1 MIFFLFIFFNFL
13 ILKEKSCLDYIIKI
27 VKESKEHNFLN
38 KNKFSLKKERKNI
51 EIKMATVNNEVD
63 STSIFNDESA
73 VINDRYKIIETINKG
88 LYGHLYKVQ
97 DLNEKN
103 KM

>member
-1 MIFFLFIFFNFL
+1 
-13 ILKEKSCLDYIIKI
+13 
-27 VKESKEHNFLN
+27 
-38 KNKFSLKKERKNI
+38 
-51 EIKMATVNNEVD
+51 MATVNNDVD
-63 STSIFNDESA
+63 PSIIFNDESA